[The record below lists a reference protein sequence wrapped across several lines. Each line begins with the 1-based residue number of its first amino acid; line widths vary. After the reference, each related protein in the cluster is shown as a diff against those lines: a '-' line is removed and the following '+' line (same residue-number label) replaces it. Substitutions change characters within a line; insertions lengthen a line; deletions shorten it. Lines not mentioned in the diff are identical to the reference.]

1 MSSEGSKKPR
11 RPRPRPA
18 EAGRPKGAE
27 AGRPRGGEAGRPRG
41 SRSPA
46 RPRVVRD
53 GEVVVIVPTRRA
65 ADGSKVLCLPK
76 GHLDPGETPQQA
88 ATREVREETGL
99 SAELVKDLG
108 EVRYWYRRDG
118 RSVPKSVA
126 FFLFRYLSGDTADHD
141 DEVEEARWMDLREAP
156 EALSYE
162 GEREVARRALAALD
176 EHGGPAGPGRSP
188 RDAQDR

>member
-1 MSSEGSKKPR
+1 MSSEKR
-11 RPRPRPA
+11 A
-18 EAGRPKGAE
+18 RPKG
-27 AGRPRGGEAGRPRG
+27 
-41 SRSPA
+41 SSSPA
-46 RPRVVRD
+46 RPRERSAGGVVVRD
-53 GEVVVIVPTRRA
+53 GEVVLIVPTRRA

-99 SAELVKDLG
+99 TAELVKDLG

-141 DEVEEARWMDLREAP
+141 DEVEEVRWMALREAP
-156 EALSYE
+156 DALSYQ
-162 GEREVARRALAALD
+162 GEREVARRALAAL
-176 EHGGPAGPGRSP
+176 E
-188 RDAQDR
+188 

>member
-1 MSSEGSKKPR
+1 MDVGNSAAKGRGQVKAPKETSRSKGS
-11 RPRPRPA
+11 
-18 EAGRPKGAE
+18 G
-27 AGRPRGGEAGRPRG
+27 
-41 SRSPA
+41 SPA
-46 RPRVVRD
+46 RPRERSAGGVVVRD

-76 GHLDPGETPQQA
+76 GHLDPGETSQQA

-141 DEVEEARWMDLREAP
+141 DEVEEVRWMDLREAP
-156 EALSYE
+156 NALSYQ
-162 GEREVARRALAALD
+162 GEREVARRALAAL
-176 EHGGPAGPGRSP
+176 E
-188 RDAQDR
+188 